1 MGRTDDEFR
10 PKQFKF
16 DPTENEPTYVI
27 VETVADLE
35 GVDSDELPS
44 LYDTI
49 DHMADNLFS
58 DPPTARAQVQI
69 TFTYA
74 GYRITL
80 SQDGSATV
88 LKIPSP
94 ET

>member
-1 MGRTDDEFR
+1 MTGDENEYS
-10 PKQFKF
+10 PKHFQF

-27 VETVADLE
+27 VETIADLE
-35 GVDSDELPS
+35 GIDSDELPS

-49 DHMADNLFS
+49 DHVIDHVFS
-58 DPPTARAQVQI
+58 SPPTPEAQVQV

-80 SQDGSATV
+80 NQDGSATFLRV
-88 LKIPSP
+88 PVP
-94 ET
+94 DR

>member
-1 MGRTDDEFR
+1 MAPTDDEYTPTHF
-10 PKQFKF
+10 QF
-16 DPTENEPTYVI
+16 DTSENEPTYII
-27 VETVADLE
+27 VETVAELE

-49 DHMADNLFS
+49 DHMADNLYS
-58 DPPTARAQVQI
+58 DPPTAKAQVEM

-80 SQDGSATV
+80 NQDGSAEF
-88 LKIPSP
+88 LKIPS
-94 ET
+94 TRK